1 MRVRFL
7 LDENLSPRLK
17 DALLRY
23 NSEID
28 VVRVGDEGTPPLGT
42 ADPDILHYA
51 AQQQRLLITENRKS
65 MPAHVTELIIAG
77 EHTWG
82 VIRISERATFGTII
96 EELYMIWEASEAEE
110 WIDQFRWLPL

>member
-1 MRVRFL
+1 L

-28 VVRVGDEGTPPLGT
+28 IVRVGDERTPALGT
-42 ADPDILHYA
+42 AGPDILGYA
-51 AQQQRLLITENRKS
+51 AQQQRLFITENRKS
-65 MPAHVTELIIAG
+65 MPAHVTELIIDG
-77 EHTWG
+77 KHTWG

-96 EELYMIWEASEAEE
+96 EEPYMI
-110 WIDQFRWLPL
+110 